1 MTPEQ
6 YQGLDLGPGFQ
17 VMEEG
22 SELVLNM
29 GPHHPSTH
37 GVLRFILKT
46 DGEVIRR
53 CIPDVGFLHRSIEKI
68 SESCT
73 FPGFLPYTDRVDY
86 LASMLANH
94 SWAAAI
100 EKLIGIEPP
109 KRALYLRVIADELN
123 RLISH
128 LIGMGALALDVGAT
142 TPFLHMMREREHVN
156 DLIEELCGQRITY
169 HYHRIGGVAWDLPP
183 GFRDRMLEYLDHA
196 EAALPEIHRLL
207 TKNRIFV
214 ERTAHVGVIPA
225 ERAISYGLVGPN
237 LRASGV
243 DFDLRRDEPYG
254 AYPELEFEVQVG
266 NGAMGTV
273 GDSFDRYE
281 MRFREM
287 EQSIKLVRQALL
299 KLPSGPIQADLPRKL
314 KAPAGAH
321 ATSRIESARGGM
333 LCWVVAGGKDKPW
346 RTRFRT
352 GSFTSMSVIE
362 EIAEGMMIAD
372 VVVLIASLDVL
383 APEVDR

>member
-1 MTPEQ
+1 VSPQQRQE
-6 YQGLDLGPGFQ
+6 LDLGKGAML
-17 VMEEG
+17 MEEG
-22 SELVLNM
+22 GELVLNM

-37 GVLRFILKT
+37 GVLRFVLKT

-68 SESCT
+68 SEDCT
-73 FPGFLPYTDRVDY
+73 YPGFMPYTDRVDY

-94 SWAAAI
+94 CWAGAV
-100 EKLIGIEPP
+100 EKLLGIEPP

-123 RLISH
+123 RYISH

-142 TPFLHMMREREHVN
+142 TPFLHMMREREYVN
-156 DLIEELCGQRITY
+156 NLIEELCGQRITY
-169 HYHRIGGVAWDLPP
+169 HYHRIGGVAWDLPQ
-183 GFRDRMLEYLDHA
+183 GFRDRVLEYLDHA
-196 EAALPEIHRLL
+196 EQALPEIHRLL
-207 TKNRIFV
+207 TRNRIFV

-243 DFDLRRDEPYG
+243 DYDLRRDEPYG
-254 AYPELEFEVQVG
+254 AYPELDFDVCVG
-266 NGAMGTV
+266 KGEMGTV
-273 GDSFDRYE
+273 GDSFDRYQLRFDE
-281 MRFREM
+281 MV
-287 EQSIKLVRQALL
+287 QSINLVRQALL
-299 KLPSGPIQADLPRKL
+299 KLPAGNIKAALPRKL
-314 KAPAGAH
+314 KAPAGEH
-321 ATSRIESARGGM
+321 ATARIESARGGM

-346 RTRFRT
+346 RSRFRT
-352 GSFTSMSVIE
+352 GSFNSMAIIE
-362 EIAEGMMIAD
+362 EISEGMMIAD